1 MIKVTKVQEMSIE
14 ELKAEI
20 EVLKNATGMASVLQA
35 HMEARLTK
43 LEAQK

>member
-14 ELKAEI
+14 
-20 EVLKNATGMASVLQA
+20 VLKNATGM
-35 HMEARLTK
+35 ARLTK